1 LRSSVFAVKP
11 GLVPTL
17 GMTRQLGLREGS
29 VSSPLNRNAA
39 KFYTRTVGE
48 LGLMIDVEKLS
59 KEKDSWFCL
68 EVYFAK
74 DLELAEVGDGIG
86 TKILWPKVEEI
97 ENITKEF

>member
-1 LRSSVFAVKP
+1 LRSSVFTVKL

-29 VSSPLNRNAA
+29 VPSPLNGNAT
-39 KFYTRTVGE
+39 KFYARVIGE

-68 EVYFAK
+68 EVYFVK
-74 DLELAEVGDGIG
+74 DLELAEVGD
-86 TKILWPKVEEI
+86 
-97 ENITKEF
+97 